1 MTSSPSLP
9 LTSGLIDRL
18 AERRDDDAW
27 LRKIWDEPTTRV
39 LVVHDGHIDATLN
52 HDALAP
58 RNTAQAPDGERY
70 LLGRDPDGV
79 VWFAVRPA
87 APPDDFAGVTLREA
101 GAAFCAADATLA
113 VHAIALANWH
123 AAHPR
128 CPRCGAATE
137 VAAAGAQR
145 RCPADGTTHFPR
157 NDPAV
162 IMTVTDDTDR
172 VLLGRHQDWPEER
185 FSTLAGFVEPGE
197 TLEAAVA
204 REVLEESGV
213 TVSEVSYLAS
223 QPWPFPASLMVGFT
237 ARCIGQPEPHADGV
251 ELAEVRWFSRDDLA
265 AALASGEVVMPPSI
279 SIARW
284 LVERWF
290 GEPLPAASAW

>member
-1 MTSSPSLP
+1 MTGSPSLP

-18 AERRDDDAW
+18 AEHRDDDTW
-27 LRKIWDEPTTRV
+27 LREVWNDRATRV
-39 LVVHDGHIDATLN
+39 LVVHDGNVAATSP

-58 RNTAQAPDGERY
+58 RHPADTPDGERY
-70 LLGRDPDGV
+70 LLGRDPEGV

-87 APPDDFAGVTLREA
+87 TPPDDFAGVTLRQV
-101 GAAFCAADATLA
+101 GAMLPPAEATLA

-128 CPRCGAATE
+128 CPRCGAVTE

-145 RCPADGTTHFPR
+145 RCVSDGSAHFPR

-172 VLLGRHQDWPEER
+172 LLLGRHRDWPDGR

-204 REVLEESGV
+204 REVREEADV
-213 TVSEVSYLAS
+213 DVSEVTYLAS
-223 QPWPFPASLMVGFT
+223 QPWPFPASLMVGFA
-237 ARCIGQPEPHADGV
+237 ARCPGHPDPHADGL
-251 ELAEVRWFSRDDLA
+251 ELAEVRWFSRANLA
-265 AALASGEVVMPPSI
+265 AALASGEVLMPSSI

-290 GEPLPAASAW
+290 GEPLPVAAAW